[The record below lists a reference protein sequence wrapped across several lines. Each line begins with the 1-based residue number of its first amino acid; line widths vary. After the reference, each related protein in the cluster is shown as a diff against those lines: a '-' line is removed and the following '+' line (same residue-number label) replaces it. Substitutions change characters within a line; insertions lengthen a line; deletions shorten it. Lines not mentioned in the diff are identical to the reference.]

1 MISISN
7 LKSAAQAKSYYEE
20 GDYYRGGDAEQT
32 PNRWW
37 GEGARRLG
45 LEGEFDQQAFA
56 DALAGK
62 LPNGIE
68 MPTGHAGD
76 RLPGI
81 DVTFSPPKSVSLQL
95 LVAGDERIRAAHDQS
110 VEAGLRYFETNFAQ
124 ARLTR
129 EGVTESERTANLAVA
144 RVQHEVS
151 RELDPQLHTHCVIL
165 NVTQRSDGQW
175 RALDNRG
182 LYDGRAAADAIYRV
196 ELASRLR
203 TLGYDVTRT
212 NSLGH
217 FEIAGYAPE
226 HLEHFSKRRA
236 QIEEALEERGEAGAR
251 AAERANLMTRASK
264 KKMHPDDLR
273 AMWSREA
280 RSLDLMSPPI
290 RDAAP
295 QARGTDEIANAER
308 AVEHALQ
315 HLTERS
321 TVVAERDL
329 KKHALQIGVGRLADS
344 ASVFAAIEAMKQDG
358 RLLHASPAIKK
369 DGDLDAYFTTPK
381 ALATERELVALVER
395 GRDTVEP
402 ILPPAAVEA
411 RTAARGLTEGQGDAV
426 KLALT
431 TRDRVTGVQGYA
443 GTGKTFALS
452 TLREL
457 AEGQGYEVLGAAP
470 SANAAHLLEQDAGIP
485 SRTLAQLLLD
495 VNREDPE
502 PGRKQVWVVD
512 EVSMM
517 GNDDAKKLLR
527 AAERHGARVV
537 LVGDEAQLPSIAA
550 GQAFSLL
557 KRRGLTHA
565 TMQQVLRQEEG
576 VLRDAVYD
584 TIRRKESD
592 ALDKLAGRVVSIG
605 TRTDRLQ
612 AVADA
617 FLNRPDDRED
627 TIVLTPSNR
636 DRIELN
642 ERIRQ
647 GLRRDGV
654 LVGAEHRAEVFV
666 SRGFTEAQTREAA
679 YYDVGDV
686 VRFGRDYKGL
696 AVRSGDALRV
706 VSTDLPMNEVLL
718 EDGAGRRVTWQP
730 HRHAKAEVYRAE
742 ERRLAVG
749 DRIRWTRNDK
759 ALGRRN
765 GALATVV
772 ALSED
777 GRVAAVDVATKSD
790 SPERQML
797 NLDTQ
802 RHWDHAWAVT
812 AHGAQGQTRGRALV
826 HIDTAEKNLVGFEN
840 WYVAISRAK
849 RELEVFTDD
858 VDRLPNVIQRP
869 MQQESALD
877 SRSRHYAG
885 GRERMRAPEAP

>member
-20 GDYYRGGDAEQT
+20 GDYYRDGAEQT

-62 LPNGIE
+62 LPNGVE
-68 MPTGHAGD
+68 MPSGHAGD

-95 LVAGDERIRAAHDQS
+95 LVAGDERIRAAHDQA

-129 EGVTESERTANLAVA
+129 DGVTESERTANLAVA

-165 NVTQRSDGQW
+165 NVTQRSDGAW

-196 ELASRLR
+196 ELSSRLR
-203 TLGYDVTRT
+203 ALGYDVTRT

-217 FEIAGYAPE
+217 FEIAGYTPE

-236 QIEEALEERGEAGAR
+236 QIEEAMQQRGEAGAR

-264 KKMHPDDLR
+264 RKMHPDDLH
-273 AMWSREA
+273 ALWAREA
-280 RSLDLMSPPI
+280 RALELTSPPI
-290 RDAAP
+290 REVTQRDAGA
-295 QARGTDEIANAER
+295 DELANAER

-321 TVVAERDL
+321 TVIAERDL
-329 KKHALQIGVGRLADS
+329 KKHALQLGVGRLEDS

-358 RLLHASPAIKK
+358 RLLGATPAIKK
-369 DGDLDAYFTTPK
+369 DGDLDRYFTTPK
-381 ALATERELVALVER
+381 ALATERDLVDLVER
-395 GRDTVEP
+395 GRQTVEP
-402 ILPPAAVEA
+402 IVSPEIVEA
-411 RTAARGLTEGQGDAV
+411 QTAARGLTEGQGDAV

-431 TRDRVTGVQGYA
+431 TQDRVTGVQGYA
-443 GTGKTFALS
+443 GTGKTFALK
-452 TLREL
+452 TFREL
-457 AEGQGYEVLGAAP
+457 AEGQGFEVLGAAP
-470 SANAAHLLEQDAGIP
+470 SANAAHLLEEDAGIA
-485 SRTLAQLLLD
+485 SRTLAQLLID
-495 VNREDPE
+495 VNREDPT
-502 PGRKQVWVVD
+502 PDRKQVWVVD

-517 GNDDAKKLLR
+517 GNDDARRLLR

-550 GQAFSLL
+550 GQAFRLL

-565 TMQQVLRQEEG
+565 TMQEVLRQEEG
-576 VLRDAVYD
+576 VLREAVYA
-584 TIRRKESD
+584 TIRRNEAE

-617 FLNRPDDRED
+617 FLNRPEARDD
-627 TIVLTPSNR
+627 TIVLTPSNK

-654 LVGAEHRAEVFV
+654 LVGDEQRAEVFV
-666 SRGFTEAQTREAA
+666 SRGFTDAQTRESA

-686 VRFGRDYKGL
+686 VRFGRNYKRL
-696 AVRSGDALRV
+696 SVRSGDTLRV
-706 VSTDLPMNEVLL
+706 VSTDLPKNKVVL
-718 EDGAGRRVTWQP
+718 EDTTGRRVTWQP
-730 HRHAKAEVYRAE
+730 HRHANVEVYRAE

-759 ALGRRN
+759 TFCRRN

-777 GRVAAVDVATKSD
+777 GRVAAVDVASKNGP
-790 SPERQML
+790 PERQML
-797 NLDTQ
+797 NLETQ

-826 HIDTAEKNLVGFEN
+826 HIDTAEKNLVGYEN

-869 MQQESALD
+869 MEQESALEG
-877 SRSRHYAG
+877 RARHFA
-885 GRERMRAPEAP
+885 GRERMRLPEAP